1 MDVPF
6 FPMSFL
12 IYRVPNHVPEDCLY
26 IPDLHR
32 PLLKSIS
39 GSLAA
44 SGMALICFS
53 FHRRGKGGNWVEWV
67 VYGSISYQIIISFIS
82 FREDD
87 DTPKPNCFENRFPF
101 FGDTQIMASRENEE
115 FTPGFGH
122 LKKSWKRNSA
132 DGEDSHG

>member
-1 MDVPF
+1 M
-6 FPMSFL
+6 
-12 IYRVPNHVPEDCLY
+12 
-26 IPDLHR
+26 
-32 PLLKSIS
+32 
-39 GSLAA
+39 
-44 SGMALICFS
+44 
-53 FHRRGKGGNWVEWV
+53 EWV